1 MKIAIA
7 NFSRSVAARLCRY
20 ETDQRVDKGWQEG
33 GGGGGEEERR
43 GEGG

>member
-20 ETDQRVDKGWQEG
+20 ETDQRVDKGRQEG
-33 GGGGGEEERR
+33 GGEEEERR